1 MTHLVRPMPPHPECG
16 LAHHRPGH
24 RVKWNRF
31 SWDKGTSVIVT
42 GTVINHERRVLTVRC
57 EPDGRILQTSCG
69 CAAPA

>member
-1 MTHLVRPMPPHPECG
+1 MSLYSECG
-16 LAHHRPGH
+16 LEHHRPGR

-31 SWDKGTSVIVT
+31 SWESNQSVIVT
-42 GTVINHERRVLTVRC
+42 GTVVSHERRVLTVRC